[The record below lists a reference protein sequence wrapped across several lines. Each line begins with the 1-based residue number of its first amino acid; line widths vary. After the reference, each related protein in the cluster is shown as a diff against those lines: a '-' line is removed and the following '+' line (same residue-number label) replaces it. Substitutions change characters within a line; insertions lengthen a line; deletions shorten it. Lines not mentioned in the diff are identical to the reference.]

1 MRLFLLRHGRTQWNK
16 EGIFR
21 GRADIPLDEVGRKEA
36 ELLGKR
42 LKDVP
47 IKAIFSSPLKRAQET
62 ASIIA
67 SFTKSPVFVRE
78 ELIDISFGS
87 WEGLS
92 VEEVRLRFPDLYE
105 KWLNAP
111 HELSFPQGESL
122 KVVEERAFN
131 FIEDLKSNHQK
142 DTIAL
147 VTHRVVLKV
156 LISKLLGLNLKA
168 FWRIEQGTSAL
179 NEFEWK
185 NGMWVIKTINDTC
198 HTRELKE
205 AALEF

>member
-21 GRADIPLDEVGRKEA
+21 GRADIPLDEIGKKEA

-92 VEEVRLRFPDLYE
+92 VEEVKFRFPDLYE

-122 KVVEERAFN
+122 KVVEERAFSL
-131 FIEDLKSNHQK
+131 IEDLKSNHQK

-156 LISKLLGLNLKA
+156 LISKLLGLHLKD

-185 NGMWVIKTINDTC
+185 NGIVGNKNN
-198 HTRELKE
+198 K
-205 AALEF
+205 

>member
-21 GRADIPLDEVGRKEA
+21 GRTDIPLDEVGRKEA

-47 IKAIFSSPLKRAQET
+47 IKAIFASPLKRAQET
-62 ASIIA
+62 AFIIA
-67 SFTKSPVFVRE
+67 SFTKSPVLVKE
-78 ELIDISFGS
+78 ELLDLSYGS

-92 VEEVRLRFPDLYE
+92 VEEVKRQYPDLYE

-111 HELSFPQGESL
+111 HELTFPHGESL

-131 FIEDLKSNHQK
+131 FVEALKFSHPN
-142 DTIAL
+142 DTLAL

-156 LISKLLGLNLKA
+156 LICKLLGLPLKD

-185 NGMWVIKTINDTC
+185 DGMWVVKTINDTC
-198 HTRELKE
+198 HTHDLKE
-205 AALEF
+205 AAIEF

>member
-21 GRADIPLDEVGRKEA
+21 GRADIPLDEIGKKEA
-36 ELLGKR
+36 ELLGRR

-47 IKAIFSSPLKRAQET
+47 LKAIYSSPLKRAQET

-67 SFTKSPVFVRE
+67 SFTKSPVFIRE

-92 VEEVRLRFPDLYE
+92 VEEVKFRFPDLYE

-122 KVVEERAFN
+122 KVVEERTFN
-131 FIEDLKSNHQK
+131 FIEELKSNHQK

-156 LISKLLGLNLKA
+156 LISKLLGLHLKD

-179 NEFEWK
+179 NELEWR
-185 NGMWVIKTINDTC
+185 NGMWIIKKINDTC